1 MKYHALALAAGL
13 AAAGSAHAVNA
24 LSLTDSV
31 YLGAFGAP
39 AVYVDGFTVSST
51 GPLDHNL
58 SFDIL
63 TDLYAGAGVAD
74 VELGFTL
81 GSFTLTFTNIT
92 GLSAN
97 IYDSSNALY
106 TSFVAAGGPDF
117 LVLPWGSYFAAGSY
131 TLKIGGTA
139 TGSLGGM
146 YTVAAATA
154 PVPEPETWGMLL
166 AGIGL
171 IGLRLRQKR
180 AGATA

>member
-1 MKYHALALAAGL
+1 MKLHALALAAGL
-13 AAAGSAHAVNA
+13 AATGSAHAINA

-39 AVYVDGFTVSST
+39 AVYVDGFTVSAK
-51 GPLDHNL
+51 GAIDHSL

-63 TDLYAGAGVAD
+63 TNLYAGAGVAD

-81 GSFTLTFTNIT
+81 GSFTLTFTDIA
-92 GLSAN
+92 GLSAE

-106 TSFVAAGGPDF
+106 TSFIPAGGPDF
-117 LVLPWGSYFAAGSY
+117 LVLPWGSYFATGSY

-146 YTVAAATA
+146 YTVAAVTA

-166 AGIGL
+166 VGLGL

-180 AGATA
+180 AQTVA